1 MEFFRRLSHPLAF
14 EYTILLNSMTEMKEV
29 AEMRRHLEN
38 RNRQGNS
45 SLHEELEELFN
56 DRTYARVIL
65 TAGERSCWIKNSE
78 RSPRL
83 I

>member
-38 RNRQGNS
+38 RNRQGNPP
-45 SLHEELEELFN
+45 LHEELEELFKEME
-56 DRTYARVIL
+56 DL
-65 TAGERSCWIKNSE
+65 HH
-78 RSPRL
+78 RL
-83 I
+83 QLIQQWLKHESANRPS

>member
-45 SLHEELEELFN
+45 SLHEELEELFKEMEPPSSAST
-56 DRTYARVIL
+56 DPAM
-65 TAGERSCWIKNSE
+65 AEA
-78 RSPRL
+78 
-83 I
+83 

>member
-1 MEFFRRLSHPLAF
+1 MSAVDVA
-14 EYTILLNSMTEMKEV
+14 YTIEGAGPPLYMVHGIGSRRVTWSKLV
-29 AEMRRHLEN
+29 AELKAD
-38 RNRQGNS
+38 
-45 SLHEELEELFN
+45 FTCV
-56 DRTYARVIL
+56 RTYARVIL